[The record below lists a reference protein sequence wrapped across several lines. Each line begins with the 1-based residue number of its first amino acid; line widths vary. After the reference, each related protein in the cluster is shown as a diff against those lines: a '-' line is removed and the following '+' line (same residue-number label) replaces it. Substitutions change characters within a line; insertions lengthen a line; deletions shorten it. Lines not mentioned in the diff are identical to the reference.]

1 MIIAIVD
8 SAVTLTTVRMVSRS
22 LVSLRGKTEAMASA
36 AEAPQI
42 ATAPPERTPNIDDRP
57 MRRAK
62 RNPNRIVVATPTI
75 TVATGH
81 GPSEA
86 IWLSV
91 TRTPSK
97 PTPSRSTD
105 REANSMPAT
114 QRPSSCRK
122 WKAMPNSSANSMTGA
137 V

>member
-1 MIIAIVD
+1 
-8 SAVTLTTVRMVSRS
+8 
-22 LVSLRGKTEAMASA
+22 MASA

-57 MRRAK
+57 MRRARRK
-62 RNPNRIVVATPTI
+62 PNRIVVATPTI

-81 GPSEA
+81 GPREA

-91 TRTPSK
+91 MRTPSK

-105 REANSMPAT
+105 RDANSMPAT

-122 WKAMPNSSANSMTGA
+122 WNAMPNRSANSMTGA